1 MRLSVLLPVIWLG
14 LRLLGFNSM
23 RRFAEVD
30 LPIAPAGETRS
41 TMDYAQRCAQLTAI
55 AARHGLYRANC
66 LHQSLALARILRKQG
81 LPARL
86 MIGVMP
92 KARPFQAHAWVELN
106 DTPLGQ
112 SVSEYR
118 AFPTPTVSGA
128 PPNCG

>member
-14 LRLLGFNSM
+14 LRLLGFNRM

-30 LPIAPAGETRS
+30 LPIAPAGETGS
-41 TMDYAQRCAQLTAI
+41 TMDYAQRCARLTAI

-66 LHQSLALARILRKQG
+66 LHQSLALVRILRQQG

-86 MIGVMP
+86 VMGVLP
-92 KARPFQAHAWVELN
+92 KARPFQAHAWVELD
-106 DTPLGQ
+106 DTPLGP

-118 AFPTPTVSGA
+118 AFPAPTVSGA